1 MSKIGKKE
9 IVIDGVT
16 VDITPEGVRY
26 SGKYASGLYQIPS
39 ELKVE
44 KTDRGGLLITPT
56 VAFESTM
63 AIPKH
68 IKEVWGLHRALL
80 ASRLQGAATQFERRI
95 KIVGLGFKALLRGS
109 EMEFSLG
116 YSHKIPFVL
125 PVGVT
130 ATVDKTGQ
138 KIVLQAADKELVG
151 LVASK
156 MRNLRK
162 PERYKGTGVLYDE
175 EVIVLKAGKTK

>member
-9 IVIDGVT
+9 IFVEGVR
-16 VDITPEGVRY
+16 VDITSDGVRY
-26 SGKYASGLYQIPS
+26 SGKHASGIYHVPA
-39 ELKVE
+39 EFKVE
-44 KTDRGGLLITPT
+44 KTERGGLIILP
-56 VAFESTM
+56 VATFESAM
-63 AIPKH
+63 LIPKH
-68 IKEVWGLHRALL
+68 IKEQWGLHRALL

-116 YSHKIPFVL
+116 YSHKVPFVL
-125 PVGVT
+125 PQGVT

-156 MRNLRK
+156 MRDLRK